1 MPTLEESIHEY
12 MALAPGTG
20 VIPEKYRN
28 RGYTKLDYAP
38 GEGGLGNSVSQGR
51 TDSSMD
57 EFLRAVAAGADP
69 KDYAK
74 QALAA
79 TTTGRVQRGRREA

>member
-1 MPTLEESIHEY
+1 MNESATEADY
-12 MALAPGTG
+12 MSLAPGVG
-20 VIPEKYRN
+20 IIPQKYRN
-28 RGYTKLDYAP
+28 LGYSKLPFKA

-79 TTTGRVQRGRREA
+79 TTTGRAQRGRREA